1 MRGWFSQNH
10 PPTPGGKEM
19 KNKVFA
25 LVTASVLTLGAAM
38 PSMAADGPLGSVAS
52 FFGSVTAGVF
62 DAPQG
67 VLVNSLWRMPYKTQR
82 ILAEKFGDEKGL
94 GQNLAA
100 FVIGVPTG
108 FVWGMPYGAIT
119 GARHGF
125 VTGWEKPFST
135 ESYLVTEEK

>member
-1 MRGWFSQNH
+1 MIAG
-10 PPTPGGKEM
+10 
-19 KNKVFA
+19 A
-25 LVTASVLTLGAAM
+25 ITLGAAL

-52 FFGSVTAGVF
+52 LGGSVTAGVF
-62 DAPQG
+62 DTPEG
-67 VLVNSLWRMPYKTQR
+67 VLWNSLWNCPYKTQR
-82 ILAEKFGDEKGL
+82 YLAEKFGDEHGL

-108 FVWGMPYGAIT
+108 FLWGIPYGAIT
-119 GARHGF
+119 GAHHGF

>member
-1 MRGWFSQNH
+1 
-10 PPTPGGKEM
+10 M

-25 LVTASVLTLGAAM
+25 LLTASVLTLGAAL
-38 PSMAADGPLGSVAS
+38 PSMAADDSPLGSVAS

-62 DAPQG
+62 DCPQG
-67 VLVNSLWRMPYKTQR
+67 VLVNSLWRQPYKIQR
-82 ILAEKFGDEKGL
+82 SLAEQFGDEKGL

-108 FVWGMPYGAIT
+108 FVWGIPYGAIT

-135 ESYLVTEEK
+135 ESYLVTEDK